1 MLEFGLRVSFE
12 MILQTNRNKN
22 ASKPSP
28 PNVLI
33 GGPGRIPLGF
43 PLKACGNDGLVA
55 ELKRTTFEPGGS
67 TPELTISPYS
77 AMAGD
82 QQTKVA

>member
-33 GGPGRIPLGF
+33 GGLPLGF

-55 ELKRTTFEPGGS
+55 ELERTTFEPGGS
-67 TPELTISPYS
+67 APELTISPYS